1 MAVFV
6 VTPCADE
13 NLIREAL
20 DAGARSVI
28 SKALGIPDI
37 AKQVAKALRESVSAC
52 ASELADPAK

>member
-1 MAVFV
+1 M
-6 VTPCADE
+6 TPCADE